1 MQGRAG
7 AGRRRAS
14 GPALSIYVEKCA
26 FFPSTRRNTKVEYIM
41 LPLDF
46 LHLAICVTYICITYF
61 TCRRKHLSLQNE
73 ISIYSR
79 TFSECHNQGS
89 LKKFPPDR
97 NISTWK
103 ESAMHRRAQIA
114 STRHSIDRNKH
125 VEGQFYIKCFVP
137 GRKRLPAIHQPS
149 IHTSF
154 LTCRWMDACPGY
166 LHTSLPAV
174 LPDKISSPRMDARA
188 APRQLSMQY
197 RAAGSFCIEI

>member
-46 LHLAICVTYICITYF
+46 LHLAICVTYF
-61 TCRRKHLSLQNE
+61 TCRRKHLSFWNG

-79 TFSECHNQGS
+79 TFSECQNQRS

-103 ESAMHRRAQIA
+103 ESATHRRAQIA
-114 STRHSIDRNKH
+114 SNRHSINRNKY
-125 VEGQFYIKCFVP
+125 VEGQFYIKRFV
-137 GRKRLPAIHQPS
+137 RAEKR
-149 IHTSF
+149 
-154 LTCRWMDACPGY
+154 C
-166 LHTSLPAV
+166 
-174 LPDKISSPRMDARA
+174 
-188 APRQLSMQY
+188 QLSISRPSKQAFL
-197 RAAGSFCIEI
+197 RADGCMPWLPSYKFACRPSRQDFFSPDGRTRRTPAAFNAISRRRLILHRNLKTNF

>member
-46 LHLAICVTYICITYF
+46 LHLAICVTYF
-61 TCRRKHLSLQNE
+61 TCRRKHLSFWNG

-79 TFSECHNQGS
+79 TFSECQNQRS

-97 NISTWK
+97 NLSTWK
-103 ESAMHRRAQIA
+103 ESATHCRAQIA
-114 STRHSIDRNKH
+114 SNRHSINRNKY
-125 VEGQFYIKCFVP
+125 VEGQFYIKRFVT
-137 GRKRLPAIHQPS
+137 GRKKVPAIHQPS
-149 IHTSF
+149 IQTSF
-154 LTCRWMDACPGY
+154 LTCGWMHALATFIQVCLPSFQTRFLLPGWT
-166 LHTSLPAV
+166 H
-174 LPDKISSPRMDARA
+174 
-188 APRQLSMQY
+188 APRP
-197 RAAGSFCIEI
+197 GSFQCNIAPPAHSA

>member
-14 GPALSIYVEKCA
+14 GPALSIYAEKCA
-26 FFPSTRRNTKVEYIM
+26 LFPSTRRNTKVEYIM
-41 LPLDF
+41 LPLAF
-46 LHLAICVTYICITYF
+46 LHLAICITYF
-61 TCRRKHLSLQNE
+61 TCRRKHLSFWNG

-79 TFSECHNQGS
+79 TFSECQNQRS

-154 LTCRWMDACPGY
+154 LTCRWMHAPATSYKFACRPSRQDFFSPDGRTRRTPAAFNAISRRRLI
-166 LHTSLPAV
+166 LHRNLKTN
-174 LPDKISSPRMDARA
+174 
-188 APRQLSMQY
+188 
-197 RAAGSFCIEI
+197 F

>member
-26 FFPSTRRNTKVEYIM
+26 FFPSTRR
-41 LPLDF
+41 
-46 LHLAICVTYICITYF
+46 YF
-61 TCRRKHLSLQNE
+61 TCRRKHLSFWNG

-79 TFSECHNQGS
+79 TFSECQNQRS

-103 ESAMHRRAQIA
+103 ESATHRRAQIA
-114 STRHSIDRNKH
+114 SNRHSINRNKH
-125 VEGQFYIKCFVP
+125 VEGQFYIKRFVP

-154 LTCRWMDACPGY
+154 LTCDGCMPWLPSYKFACRPSRQDFFSPDGRTRRAPAAFNAISRRRLI
-166 LHTSLPAV
+166 LHRNLKTN
-174 LPDKISSPRMDARA
+174 
-188 APRQLSMQY
+188 
-197 RAAGSFCIEI
+197 F

>member
-46 LHLAICVTYICITYF
+46 LHLAICVTYF
-61 TCRRKHLSLQNE
+61 TCRRKHLSFWNG

-79 TFSECHNQGS
+79 TFSECQNQRS

-114 STRHSIDRNKH
+114 STRHSINRNKH

-154 LTCRWMDACPGY
+154 LTCRWMHAPATSYKFACRPSRQDFFSPDGRTRRAPAAFNAISRRRLI
-166 LHTSLPAV
+166 LHRNLKTN
-174 LPDKISSPRMDARA
+174 
-188 APRQLSMQY
+188 
-197 RAAGSFCIEI
+197 F

>member
-46 LHLAICVTYICITYF
+46 LHLAICVTYF
-61 TCRRKHLSLQNE
+61 TCRRKHLSFWNG

-79 TFSECHNQGS
+79 TFSECQNQRS

-103 ESAMHRRAQIA
+103 ESATHRRAQIA
-114 STRHSIDRNKH
+114 SNRHSINRNKSY
-125 VEGQFYIKCFVP
+125 VQ
-137 GRKRLPAIHQPS
+137 
-149 IHTSF
+149 
-154 LTCRWMDACPGY
+154 MDACPGY